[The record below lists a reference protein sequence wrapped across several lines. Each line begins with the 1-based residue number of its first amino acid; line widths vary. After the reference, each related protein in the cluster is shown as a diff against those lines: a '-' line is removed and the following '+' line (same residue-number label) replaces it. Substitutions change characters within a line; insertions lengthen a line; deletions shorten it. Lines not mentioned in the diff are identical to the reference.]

1 MTARTAG
8 LILVLAAVP
17 ALSACATTASDA
29 PAGPTSQV
37 NRCQAAPGQAFI
49 GQTAS
54 TQTGAAMLRAT
65 NAAEIR
71 WVPPRTMVTMEFK
84 YGRLTVGYDD
94 AMTIAS
100 VACS

>member
-1 MTARTAG
+1 MIVKSG
-8 LILVLAAVP
+8 LLFALAAMPV
-17 ALSACATTASDA
+17 LSACATADV
-29 PAGPTSQV
+29 PPPPIDPV

-54 TQTGAAMLRAT
+54 AETGAAMMRAT
-65 NAAEIR
+65 NASEIR

-94 AMTIAS
+94 AMKITS
-100 VACS
+100 VACT